1 MTDDQSTYLCNDD
14 DLNSLTD
21 YFTAALAGEESK
33 SRLQQMWEQEIGI
46 IKATRQ
52 DKKKQSMSDRY
63 KDEEPDLT
71 PISNCIKKE
80 PIVITPKI
88 CTLFWNYRAD
98 SGHLYHLLFDL
109 VGEEFVTSHEL
120 MDSIMKVLDGW
131 QTPEEKQKH
140 DTAIRNAVLDEL
152 GILYGED
159 AKRFNEQLDHPEPL
173 TPEARDLVMQ
183 AKEIAKKERT
193 ALDDRDRLIR
203 EDEREKVLNAIRDAC
218 AEKMSDKNPSVSG
231 VMLSY
236 ILADLRATTPAPGN
250 RIESEKRVSK

>member
-46 IKATRQ
+46 VKATRAAT
-52 DKKKQSMSDRY
+52 KKQSGPYRF

-71 PISNCIKKE
+71 SISNCIKKE
-80 PIVITPKI
+80 PIVITPEI

-120 MDSIMKVLDGW
+120 WESISRVLDEW
-131 QTPEEKQKH
+131 QTPEEKQAH
-140 DTAIRNAVLDEL
+140 DNKIRKDEQ
-152 GILYGED
+152 
-159 AKRFNEQLDHPEPL
+159 KRLL
-173 TPEARDLVMQ
+173 
-183 AKEIAKKERT
+183 
-193 ALDDRDRLIR
+193 RLIKEWQR
-203 EDEREKVLNAIRDAC
+203 KHCYWFRLPHTDGEQRYHFDPAAFKEFLESLV
-218 AEKMSDKNPSVSG
+218 
-231 VMLSY
+231 
-236 ILADLRATTPAPGN
+236 ATDPVPG
-250 RIESEKRVSK
+250 SKKDGEQKYD

>member
-1 MTDDQSTYLCNDD
+1 MTDEQPNYLCNDD

-21 YFTAALAGEESK
+21 YFNAALAGEESK

-46 IKATRQ
+46 IKATGQ

-120 MDSIMKVLDGW
+120 MDSIMKVLDEW

-152 GILYGED
+152 GILHGED
-159 AKRFNEQLDHPEPL
+159 AKRFNEQLNHPEPL
-173 TPEARDLVMQ
+173 TPEARDLVAR
-183 AKEIAKKERT
+183 AKEIAKKERM
-193 ALDDRDRLIR
+193 ALDYS
-203 EDEREKVLNAIRDAC
+203 ERIRDL
-218 AEKMSDKNPSVSG
+218 EEIISLSEKLLHQFPDDFSLKMSMQQASQELKRLES
-231 VMLSY
+231 
-236 ILADLRATTPAPGN
+236 LR
-250 RIESEKRVSK
+250 SETANQRSKQ

>member
-1 MTDDQSTYLCNDD
+1 MTDDQPNYLCNDD

-21 YFTAALAGEESK
+21 YFNAALAGEESK
-33 SRLQQMWEQEIGI
+33 SRLKQLWEQVIGI
-46 IKATRQ
+46 VKATRQ

-120 MDSIMKVLDGW
+120 MDSIMKVLDEW

-152 GILYGED
+152 GILHGED
-159 AKRFNEQLDHPEPL
+159 AKRFNEQLNHPEPL
-173 TPEARDLVMQ
+173 TPEARDLVAR
-183 AKEIAKKERT
+183 AKEIAKRERM

-203 EDEREKVLNAIRDAC
+203 EDERRIGRIVLEKADKAIERQKRSNIGASI
-218 AEKMSDKNPSVSG
+218 AWFKGMSLAQD
-231 VMLSY
+231 
-236 ILADLRATTPAPGN
+236 ILASLYTNGDEP
-250 RIESEKRVSK
+250 E

>member
-1 MTDDQSTYLCNDD
+1 MITDDQSTYLCNND

-21 YFTAALAGEESK
+21 YFNAALAGEEPK
-33 SRLQQMWEQEIGI
+33 SRLQQMWEREIGI

-120 MDSIMKVLDGW
+120 MDSIMKVLDEW

-140 DTAIRNAVLDEL
+140 DTAIRNAVLEEI
-152 GILYGED
+152 ILKCNSEIQHYVPL
-159 AKRFNEQLDHPEPL
+159 FN
-173 TPEARDLVMQ
+173 
-183 AKEIAKKERT
+183 
-193 ALDDRDRLIR
+193 DRDRYGRLKANYLIR
-203 EDEREKVLNAIRDAC
+203 DYCESLCFTTAIQ
-218 AEKMSDKNPSVSG
+218 K
-231 VMLSY
+231 
-236 ILADLRATTPAPGN
+236 
-250 RIESEKRVSK
+250 SEKRG